1 MKITGEDLDCSHFKT
16 NFGNLKYITCDII
29 YEASK
34 FFPGK
39 YIKKTQI
46 ASDMSRIEKKI
57 IHYPQDS
64 YEDMIYST

>member
-39 YIKKTQI
+39 
-46 ASDMSRIEKKI
+46 
-57 IHYPQDS
+57 
-64 YEDMIYST
+64 